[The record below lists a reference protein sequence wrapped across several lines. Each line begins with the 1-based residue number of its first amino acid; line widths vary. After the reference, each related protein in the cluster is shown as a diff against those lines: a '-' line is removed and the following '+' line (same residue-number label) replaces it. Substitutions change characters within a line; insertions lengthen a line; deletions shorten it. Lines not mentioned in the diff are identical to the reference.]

1 MVGLSG
7 GLAGLKKEEKY
18 LKKEDI
24 SGANETSTWQKSRKS
39 IRRLMIERL
48 GWIYPSYVITGG
60 SECKVAL

>member
-24 SGANETSTWQKSRKS
+24 SGANETSTWQRNQVKS
-39 IRRLMIERL
+39 ITRMMIK
-48 GWIYPSYVITGG
+48 SV
-60 SECKVAL
+60 